1 MYDCFRSPVSAIS
14 QAADEIN
21 YINTEMDF
29 IVRRNRLDIEAI
41 NAIKELQMEE
51 RSLAVIHLMSCHAPY
66 QVRYPDGFRSDLSK
80 RYERAISYLDYVLSQ
95 LFEYAMAEDL
105 IDGIIF
111 VSDHG
116 EDVILG
122 DHDSAI
128 YTPDMTR
135 IPMIC
140 YLSDSYIAKNPQIQ
154 ENMKKAKNRVFT
166 NDLVFDFLLD
176 ILGITTEFNSEKLH
190 LLSDS
195 YSLNMENG
203 LTLHGRAK
211 LESREVK

>member
-1 MYDCFRSPVSAIS
+1 
-14 QAADEIN
+14 
-21 YINTEMDF
+21 
-29 IVRRNRLDIEAI
+29 
-41 NAIKELQMEE
+41 
-51 RSLAVIHLMSCHAPY
+51 
-66 QVRYPDGFRSDLSK
+66 
-80 RYERAISYLDYVLSQ
+80 
-95 LFEYAMAEDL
+95 
-105 IDGIIF
+105 
-111 VSDHG
+111 
-116 EDVILG
+116 
-122 DHDSAI
+122 
-128 YTPDMTR
+128 
-135 IPMIC
+135 MIC